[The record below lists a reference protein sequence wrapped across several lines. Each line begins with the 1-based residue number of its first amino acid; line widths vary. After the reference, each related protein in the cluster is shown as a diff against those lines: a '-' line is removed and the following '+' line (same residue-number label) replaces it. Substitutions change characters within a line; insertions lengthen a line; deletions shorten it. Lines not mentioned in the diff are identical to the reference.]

1 MYILVLHVYL
11 ESRISSIIFTKGVY
25 QPMFPRLIIQVTE
38 ALPRNPV
45 FQCGFK
51 QGRK

>member
-11 ESRISSIIFTKGVY
+11 ESRISSIIFAKGVY

-45 FQCGFK
+45 PCGFK
-51 QGRK
+51 QGRE